1 MSILKFVELTGES
14 DESWARA
21 GKVAVQ
27 AASETIRHIR
37 HVEVTRLT
45 ARVEADGSLIYQTTL
60 KLAFHVERADEDEP
74 LALQQAEEIVAE
86 EPLP

>member
-60 KLAFHVERADEDEP
+60 KLAFHVERADEGEP